1 MIISEDRLLI
11 KTDIENVFKSVKK
24 NTKELE
30 LQDEQIELKQNILF
44 DYYNLISNIISD
56 IDATTFI
63 LHLLSREIKK
73 SNIIE
78 QKALL
83 SLVPEFFVPFNEDI
97 KLTYPY
103 LNRILTTIQS
113 NIQSKIPPDYIGEIF
128 KKIIFYLFFT
138 EDGKM

>member
-24 NTKELE
+24 FTKELE
-30 LQDEQIELKQNILF
+30 LQEEQIELNQNILF
-44 DYYNLISNIISD
+44 DYYNLISNNISD

-78 QKALL
+78 QKH
-83 SLVPEFFVPFNEDI
+83 
-97 KLTYPY
+97 YY
-103 LNRILTTIQS
+103 H
-113 NIQSKIPPDYIGEIF
+113 
-128 KKIIFYLFFT
+128 
-138 EDGKM
+138 